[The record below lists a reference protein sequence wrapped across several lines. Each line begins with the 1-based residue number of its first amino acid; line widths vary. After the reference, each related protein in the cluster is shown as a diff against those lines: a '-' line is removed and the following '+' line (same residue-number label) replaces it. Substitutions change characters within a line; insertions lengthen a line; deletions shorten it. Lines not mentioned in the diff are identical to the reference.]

1 MATKKN
7 ILEIEPDY
15 DFGLIAITATVAEYV
30 LCIYLDKQFNL
41 SLVKQDSLFVKK
53 NKQEIE
59 FLLFALNCDVRQSEF
74 CLVNNK
80 SEGNYFLSEM
90 RQTDY
95 LLRYRGDWAFDNQQ
109 KIVDFLKT
117 IEGVQVATKVEIES
131 IKQKEMLTFELPDLE
146 HKWQKEYEEKRKLNH
161 QLQD

>member
-1 MATKKN
+1 MASKKN

-15 DFGLIAITATVAEYV
+15 DFGLIAITATVAEYI

-41 SLVKQDSLFVKK
+41 LLVKQDSIFVKK

-74 CLVNNK
+74 CLINNK

-95 LLRYRGDWAFDNQQ
+95 LLRFRGEWANDNHQ
-109 KIVDFLKT
+109 KIIDFLKT
-117 IEGVQVATKVEIES
+117 IDGVQVVVKVDVET

-146 HKWQKEYEEKRKLNH
+146 YKLLMAYRTKRTSPTN
-161 QLQD
+161 